1 MAILDVYSNQSTVY
15 APADTQTYGDFVF
28 DMQRSG
34 INDLVAKDKVDPTFR
49 PPQGMATY
57 SETVFKKNLAA
68 NQL

>member
-1 MAILDVYSNQSTVY
+1 MAILDVYNKQNTVY
-15 APADTQTYGDFVF
+15 APADTQTYEDFVF

-49 PPQGMATY
+49 PPQGTGTY
-57 SETVFKKNLAA
+57 TEAIFKKNLAA